1 MLLAAGRSRDG
12 SLADAPQLVE
22 VAGQGSI
29 VRVMTDRRT
38 V

>member
-1 MLLAAGRSRDG
+1 MSPRRGLNDADIFVVKVVEIAG
-12 SLADAPQLVE
+12 P
-22 VAGQGSI
+22 GSI